1 MNKTITAFFAASLIG
16 IAGPAFAVEQ
26 TVEQVCAACHG
37 KSGNE
42 SVTPDTP
49 KLGGQP
55 ADYLEKA
62 LRDYQS
68 GDRVNPIMNAMAA
81 GLSRQDIRA
90 LARYFSR
97 QPSELGY
104 RY

>member
-1 MNKTITAFFAASLIG
+1 MKKSISALFAACLIG
-16 IAGPAFAVEQ
+16 IAGAAFAIEEK
-26 TVEQVCAACHG
+26 VEQVCAACHG

-62 LRDYQS
+62 LRDYKS
-68 GDRVNPIMNAMAA
+68 GARNNPIMSAMTAD
-81 GLSRQDIRA
+81 LSKEDISA
-90 LARYFSR
+90 LARYFHK
-97 QPSELGY
+97 QPSDLSY